1 VFWFSTFIGN
11 ISHSKR
17 NSGTYF
23 HKFVLVSMQK
33 YPSFFSYLIKL
44 ELSPQMFEKY
54 SNIKFH
60 ENSFSGSRIVFMV
73 TDRRDKACRGFVEAA
88 KN

>member
-1 VFWFSTFIGN
+1 MRKIEPDNIISVHRSLYKVRTTCLLLGFKGN
-11 ISHSKR
+11 VDFR
-17 NSGTYF
+17 
-23 HKFVLVSMQK
+23 
-33 YPSFFSYLIKL
+33 
-44 ELSPQMFEKY
+44 
-54 SNIKFH
+54 FH